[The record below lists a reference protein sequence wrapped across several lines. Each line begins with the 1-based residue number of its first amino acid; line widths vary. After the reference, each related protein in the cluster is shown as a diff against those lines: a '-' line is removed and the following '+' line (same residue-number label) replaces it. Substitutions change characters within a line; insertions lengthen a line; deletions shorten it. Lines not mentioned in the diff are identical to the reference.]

1 MRSVLEWIV
10 FVLVT
15 IGAINWGLYGLF
27 DFNLVTTIFRVGWL
41 ITTVYALVGLSGLY
55 MIFYL
60 FKK

>member
-10 FVLVT
+10 LVLVT
-15 IGAINWGLYGLF
+15 IGGINWGLYGLF
-27 DFNLVTTIFRVGWL
+27 NFNLVEVIFRVGWL
-41 ITTVYALVGLSGLY
+41 ITTVYALVGLAGLY